1 MVSLTNDQYEM
12 LHFYYHLL
20 NTIEEGFEYVIESFS
35 NLELTEGENLFKDIL
50 SAFYHIDSSHLT
62 LCAFLEEETGMV
74 GEIRKF
80 DQVILTLEGEPAI
93 FTTIEQHYEFVKN
106 QLFPAFLA
114 WKEMVQAK
122 LQPYITHEKTR

>member
-12 LHFYYHLL
+12 LHYYYTLL
-20 NTIEEGFEYVIESFS
+20 NTIEEGFDYVIESFT
-35 NLELTEGENLFKDIL
+35 NLELTEGDSLFKDIL

-62 LCAFLEEETGMV
+62 LYALLEEETGMI
-74 GEIRKF
+74 EEMQKF
-80 DQVILTLEGEPAI
+80 DQVILTLDREAAI
-93 FTTIEQHYEFVKN
+93 FTTIEQHHDFVKN

-122 LQPYITHEKTR
+122 LQPYIVH